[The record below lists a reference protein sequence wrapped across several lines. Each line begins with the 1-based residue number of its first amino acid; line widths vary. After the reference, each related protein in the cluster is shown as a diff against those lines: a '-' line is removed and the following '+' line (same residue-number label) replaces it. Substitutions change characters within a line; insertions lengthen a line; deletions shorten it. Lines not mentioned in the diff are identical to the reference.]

1 MLAQPDDSRLA
12 KTIRL
17 FDSPV
22 EGERAAA
29 LEAACRQLETLGLSW
44 ADVAAKCGGF
54 AGERQ
59 ENAAQFGRTTAE
71 KSLFNTCRWSGCPG
85 RPLRRSPFCEAHIGE
100 IVTEPLSN
108 FVSFLKGLPAAVG
121 SDIAGDALYHA
132 IHAAV
137 HIGMFNRYVG
147 HDLIRAA
154 GATRDGSG
162 IEATID
168 KLSAA
173 INPHERGEFI
183 MHLKR
188 QLIVPERRTARREA
202 TSAEPTAAKRW

>member
-1 MLAQPDDSRLA
+1 MLPHPDDSRLA

-17 FDSPV
+17 FDSPIA
-22 EGERAAA
+22 GERAAA

-54 AGERQ
+54 AGDRQ
-59 ENAAQFGRTTAE
+59 ANATPFGRAE
-71 KSLFNTCRWSGCPG
+71 KSLFNTCRWNECAKT
-85 RPLRRSPFCEAHIGE
+85 PLRRSRFCEDHLAE
-100 IVTEPLSN
+100 IIAQPLSN
-108 FVSFLKGLPAAVG
+108 FVPFLRELPAAVG
-121 SDIAGDALYHA
+121 ADIAGDALYHA

-154 GATRDGSG
+154 TATRDGNG

-168 KLSAA
+168 KLIAA
-173 INPHERGEFI
+173 IAPHERGEFI

-188 QLIVPERRTARREA
+188 QLIVPERRSARREV
-202 TSAEPTAAKRW
+202 AA